1 MVTYPKHEFTE
12 DPKKA
17 SALCTVCKQP
27 KRAGIHSVMHIR
39 GTAKPTKLG

>member
-1 MVTYPKHEFTE
+1 MVTHDKHEFIE

-17 SALCTVCKQP
+17 SSLCTVCKQP
-27 KRAGIHSVMHIR
+27 KQAGTHSVMHIR